1 MSQRSAPSAA
11 TTTNG
16 GSVAYQG
23 TASMM
28 GVYLQQNPME
38 LPERLLLAAGTASRR
53 TTSDSRRQAQQTL
66 TAWDTQ
72 WHQAGQSS

>member
-11 TTTNG
+11 TTSNG
-16 GSVAYQG
+16 GSAAYQG

-28 GVYLQQNPME
+28 GVYLQQSPTE
-38 LPERLLLAAGTASRR
+38 LPERLLTMAGTSSRR
-53 TTSDSRRQAQQTL
+53 TASSSRSQTQQTL
-66 TAWDTQ
+66 KAWDTQ

>member
-11 TTTNG
+11 TTSNG

-28 GVYLQQNPME
+28 GVYLQQSAME
-38 LPERLLLAAGTASRR
+38 LPERLLSMAGTSSRR
-53 TTSDSRRQAQQTL
+53 TTPSSRSQAQQTL
-66 TAWDTQ
+66 TAWDTR